1 MGRTANGSKRG
12 VAERAGR
19 WVGEKRPIALDRA
32 LSILRNH
39 RARLSAMGVI
49 HAGVFGSVARG
60 EAGPSS
66 DLDVLVD
73 VDRAI
78 VRSIYDYCEVRLAI
92 SDLFDGRADVVE
104 RKSLRPRLEE
114 RILAEVVGA
123 F

>member
-1 MGRTANGSKRG
+1 MRRAANSSKRG
-12 VAERAGR
+12 VAEGARK
-19 WVGEKRPIALDRA
+19 WIGEKRPIALDRA
-32 LSILRNH
+32 LSILRDH
-39 RARLSAMGVI
+39 RARLSAMGIV

-60 EAGPSS
+60 EAGPKS

-73 VDRAI
+73 VDRSK

-104 RKSLRPRLEE
+104 RKSLRPRLKE